1 MRTATRLLKLRDWTY
16 KQVCRGRRM
25 KVPPPG
31 YNITQWNEPAEP
43 SVFIGY
49 APSRPDETG
58 TLVKPDPLFVAPAIT
73 LMLDSSMA
81 AYMEDKRFDRYN
93 NVHRPKVYGQQMNI
107 QALFSVYED
116 GIRMPGFIDRV
127 ESDSEDFDMSLIKEG
142 TEEGYFTLLNWMD
155 DFKRALLEAQYIP
168 GTDMLVNEESIV
180 YTMRED
186 QKYMTDNR
194 PMYNGFVNV
203 QFYCYVEHGQNPELQ
218 DILD

>member
-1 MRTATRLLKLRDWTY
+1 MRTTTRLLKLRDWTY
-16 KQVCRGRRM
+16 ETVCKGRLM

-31 YNITQWNEPAEP
+31 LDITKYTEPKEP
-43 SVFIGY
+43 SIFIGY

-58 TLVKPDPLFVAPAIT
+58 TLLKPDPLFVAPAIT

-93 NVHRPKVYGQQMNI
+93 NVHRPKIFGQQMNI

-116 GIRMPGFIDRV
+116 GVRMPGFIDKV
-127 ESDSEDFDMSLIKEG
+127 EKDPEDFDISLIKEG
-142 TEEGYFTLLNWMD
+142 TEEGFFRLLNWMD
-155 DFKRALLEAQYIP
+155 DFKKALLETQYIP
-168 GTDMLVNEESIV
+168 GTDMLVNEESIL
-180 YTMRED
+180 YTLRED

-203 QFYCYVEHGQNPELQ
+203 QFFCYAEHGSNKEIKS
-218 DILD
+218 ILD